1 MIRTLSISALPA
13 DGSLSDEVWDAD
25 VLLALISSQR
35 GRDRFGDV
43 FLAEVEPDAGME
55 NLDGGD
61 SERDSS
67 FCSQLFADDW
77 DLFASRCL
85 VDGPEE
91 QDHASRPSG
100 ETPSLFSEVSCWLR
114 SLAPIV

>member
-25 VLLALISSQR
+25 VLLALISSER

-43 FLAEVEPDAGME
+43 FLEEVGVET
-55 NLDGGD
+55 LDGDD
-61 SERDSS
+61 SEWDSS

-85 VDGPEE
+85 VDGLE
-91 QDHASRPSG
+91 QEHASRPSG
-100 ETPSLFSEVSCWLR
+100 ETPSFFAEVGCWLR
-114 SLAPIV
+114 SLAPPATQ